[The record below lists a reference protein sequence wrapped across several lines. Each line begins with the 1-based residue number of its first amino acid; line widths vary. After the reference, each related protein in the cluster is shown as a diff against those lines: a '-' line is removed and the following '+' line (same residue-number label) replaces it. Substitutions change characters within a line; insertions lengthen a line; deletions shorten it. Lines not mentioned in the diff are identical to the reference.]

1 MLTKE
6 YKYIAK
12 LEKDTKMIENV
23 FTKYAELVE
32 LNIKIKTILDF
43 RLEQYLFRT
52 FLISFIPKKSGG

>member
-43 RLEQYLFRT
+43 RLGQYLFRT